1 MMNLRRRFD
10 SALHDTV
17 KEWKKQKNV
26 KGIFVY
32 GSYARGTITANSDL
46 DIGVIW
52 DGDEA
57 PVQLLTKHKEVLIDL
72 IFMTVKEIEDVIE
85 GKAED
90 AYRIA
95 EIVGR
100 LRGANV
106 QHDKRGALKTWQ
118 KTFAEYSWPADV
130 VDGLLARAID
140 GLEDAKRYDE
150 EGNSVCAVHELRSAL
165 FDLGRAILM
174 KNNMFCITRA
184 SEVLTEVRMI
194 DPMLYKLFLRM
205 FKLRGYNEKQLL
217 SILDEI
223 KHWLEVAESRFEQ
236 TTVDE
241 LTTEFLTQAQREY
254 HGALNLTF
262 SGDLELAVLEM
273 QGATYMLGRALLATG
288 GMPSMSRGCALV
300 TQLRDNESVYFN
312 QILVEYGELDF
323 QPAPIRRG
331 IGEALFIARRL

>member
-1 MMNLRRRFD
+1 MNLRSRFD
-10 SALHDTV
+10 SALRDTV

-26 KGIFVY
+26 KGIFVF
-32 GSYARGTITANSDL
+32 GSYVRGTLTANSDL

-57 PVQLLTKHKEVLIDL
+57 PVQLLTKHREVLIDL

-100 LRGANV
+100 LRAAKV
-106 QHDKRGALKTWQ
+106 LHDKGGALKIWQ
-118 KTFAEYSWPADV
+118 KTFAKYSWPANV

-150 EGNSVCAVHELRSAL
+150 DGNSVCAVHELRSAL
-165 FDLGRAILM
+165 FDLGRTILM

-184 SEVLTEVRMI
+184 SEVLTEVRMV
-194 DPMLYKLFLRM
+194 DPTTYKLFLRM
-205 FKLRGYNEKQLL
+205 FNLRGFDEKQLL

-223 KHWLEVAESRFEQ
+223 KHWLEEAEERFEQ

-241 LTTEFLTQAQREY
+241 LTTELVTQAQREY
-254 HGALNLTF
+254 HGALNLAV
-262 SGDLELAVLEM
+262 SGDYELAVLEM

-323 QPAPIRRG
+323 QQAAIRRG

>member
-26 KGIFVY
+26 RGIFVY
-32 GSYARGTITANSDL
+32 GSYARGTQTANSDL
-46 DIGVIW
+46 DIGMIW

-72 IFMTVKEIEDVIE
+72 IFMTVKEIEDVVE
-85 GKAED
+85 GRAKN

-100 LRGANV
+100 LRGAKV
-106 QHDKRGALKTWQ
+106 LHDKRGALKAWQ
-118 KTFAEYSWPADV
+118 KNFAEYSWPPDV

-140 GLEDAKRYDE
+140 GLEDAKRYDA

-165 FDLGRAILM
+165 FDLGRTILM
-174 KNNMFCITRA
+174 KNNMFCVTRG

-194 DPMLYKLFLRM
+194 DPMTYKLFLRM

-217 SILDEI
+217 GILDEI
-223 KHWLEVAESRFEQ
+223 KHWLEVAEKRFEQ

-254 HGALNLTF
+254 HGALNLTIG
-262 SGDLELAVLEM
+262 GDLELAVLEM
-273 QGATYMLGRALLATG
+273 QGAAYMLGRALLATG

-300 TQLRDNESVYFN
+300 TQLRDNESVYFH

-323 QPAPIRRG
+323 QQAPIRRG

>member
-17 KEWKKQKNV
+17 IEWKKQKNV
-26 KGIFVY
+26 RGIFVY

-72 IFMTVKEIEDVIE
+72 IFMTVKEIEEVID
-85 GKAED
+85 GRAQN

-100 LRGANV
+100 LRGAKV

-118 KTFAEYSWPADV
+118 KTFTEYSWPANV
-130 VDGLLARAID
+130 VDGLLARAIG

-150 EGNSVCAVHELRSAL
+150 EGNSVCAVHELRSSL
-165 FDLGRAILM
+165 FDLGRTILM
-174 KNNMFCITRA
+174 KNNMFCIIRA

-194 DPMLYKLFLRM
+194 DPMTYKLFLRM
-205 FKLRGYNEKQLL
+205 FKLRGFNEKQLL
-217 SILDEI
+217 VILDEI
-223 KHWLEVAESRFEQ
+223 KHWLEVAEERFEQ

-241 LTTEFLTQAQREY
+241 LTTELLTQAQREY
-254 HGALNLTF
+254 HGALNLTV
-262 SGDLELAVLEM
+262 SGDYELAVLEM

-300 TQLRDNESVYFN
+300 TQLRDNESIYFN

-323 QPAPIRRG
+323 LPAAIKRG

>member
-1 MMNLRRRFD
+1 MNLRRRFD
-10 SALHDTV
+10 SALRDTV
-17 KEWKKQKNV
+17 KEWKKQENV
-26 KGIFVY
+26 KGIFVF
-32 GSYARGTITANSDL
+32 GSYVRGTLTANSDL

-57 PVQLLTKHKEVLIDL
+57 PVQLLTKHREVLIDL

-85 GKAED
+85 GRAED

-100 LRGANV
+100 LRAAKV
-106 QHDKRGALKTWQ
+106 LHDKGGALENWQ
-118 KTFAEYSWPADV
+118 KTFAEYNWPTNV

-140 GLEDAKRYDE
+140 GLEDAKRYDG

-165 FDLGRAILM
+165 FDLGRTILM

-184 SEVLTEVRMI
+184 SDVLTEMRMI
-194 DPMLYKLFLRM
+194 DPMIYKLFLRM
-205 FKLRGYNEKQLL
+205 FKLRGYDEKQLL
-217 SILDEI
+217 SVLDEV
-223 KHWLEVAESRFEQ
+223 KHWLKVAEERFEQ

-241 LTTEFLTQAQREY
+241 LTTELLTQAQREY
-254 HGALNLTF
+254 HGALNLTVG
-262 SGDLELAVLEM
+262 GDHELAVLEM

-300 TQLRDNESVYFN
+300 TQLMDNESIYFN

-323 QPAPIRRG
+323 QQAAIRRG

>member
-1 MMNLRRRFD
+1 
-10 SALHDTV
+10 
-17 KEWKKQKNV
+17 
-26 KGIFVY
+26 
-32 GSYARGTITANSDL
+32 
-46 DIGVIW
+46 VIW

-85 GKAED
+85 GRAQN
-90 AYRIA
+90 AYRTA

-100 LRGANV
+100 LRGAKV
-106 QHDKRGALKTWQ
+106 QHDKRGALKAWQ
-118 KTFAEYSWPADV
+118 KTFTEYSWPTNV

-140 GLEDAKRYDE
+140 GLEDAKRYDA

-165 FDLGRAILM
+165 FDLGRTILM

-194 DPMLYKLFLRM
+194 DPMTYKLFLRM
-205 FKLRGYNEKQLL
+205 FKLRGYDEKKLL

-262 SGDLELAVLEM
+262 SGDHELAVLEM

-300 TQLRDNESVYFN
+300 TQLRDNESIYFN
-312 QILVEYGELDF
+312 QVLVEHGELDF
-323 QPAPIRRG
+323 QPAAIRRG

>member
-1 MMNLRRRFD
+1 MNLRRRFD
-10 SALHDTV
+10 SALRDTV

-26 KGIFVY
+26 RGIFVF
-32 GSYARGTITANSDL
+32 GSYVRGTLTANSDL

-57 PVQLLTKHKEVLIDL
+57 PVQLLTKHREVLIDL

-85 GKAED
+85 GRAEN

-100 LRGANV
+100 LRAAKV
-106 QHDKRGALKTWQ
+106 LHDKGGALETWQ
-118 KTFAEYSWPADV
+118 KTFAEYNWPTNV
-130 VDGLLARAID
+130 VDRLLARAID

-165 FDLGRAILM
+165 FDLGRTILM

-184 SEVLTEVRMI
+184 SDVLTEMRMI
-194 DPMLYKLFLRM
+194 DPMTYKLFLRM
-205 FKLRGYNEKQLL
+205 FKLRGYDEKQLL
-217 SILDEI
+217 SVLDEV
-223 KHWLEVAESRFEQ
+223 KHWLKVAEERFEQ

-241 LTTEFLTQAQREY
+241 LTTELLTQAQREY
-254 HGALNLTF
+254 HGALNLTVG
-262 SGDLELAVLEM
+262 GDHELAVLEM

-300 TQLRDNESVYFN
+300 TQLMDNESIYFN

-323 QPAPIRRG
+323 QQAAIRRG

>member
-26 KGIFVY
+26 RGIFVY

-72 IFMTVKEIEDVIE
+72 IFMTVKEIEEVID
-85 GKAED
+85 GRAQD

-100 LRGANV
+100 LRGAKV
-106 QHDKRGALKTWQ
+106 QHDKRGALKNWQ
-118 KTFAEYSWPADV
+118 KTFTEYSWPANV

-165 FDLGRAILM
+165 FDLGRTILM

-194 DPMLYKLFLRM
+194 DPMTYKLFLRM
-205 FKLRGYNEKQLL
+205 FKLRGTNEKQLL

-223 KHWLEVAESRFEQ
+223 KHWLEVAEERFEQ

-241 LTTEFLTQAQREY
+241 LTTELLTQAQREY
-254 HGALNLTF
+254 HG
-262 SGDLELAVLEM
+262 
-273 QGATYMLGRALLATG
+273 
-288 GMPSMSRGCALV
+288 
-300 TQLRDNESVYFN
+300 
-312 QILVEYGELDF
+312 
-323 QPAPIRRG
+323 
-331 IGEALFIARRL
+331 

>member
-17 KEWKKQKNV
+17 IEWKKQKNV
-26 KGIFVY
+26 RGIFVY

-72 IFMTVKEIEDVIE
+72 IFMTVKEIEEVID
-85 GKAED
+85 GRAQN

-100 LRGANV
+100 LRGAKV

-118 KTFAEYSWPADV
+118 KTFTEYSWPTNV
-130 VDGLLARAID
+130 VDGLLARAIG

-165 FDLGRAILM
+165 FDLGRTILM
-174 KNNMFCITRA
+174 KNNLFCITRA

-194 DPMLYKLFLRM
+194 DQMIYKLFLRM
-205 FKLRGYNEKQLL
+205 FKLRGINEKQLL
-217 SILDEI
+217 GILDEI
-223 KHWLEVAESRFEQ
+223 KHWLEVAEERFEQ

-241 LTTEFLTQAQREY
+241 LTTELLTQAQREY
-254 HGALNLTF
+254 HGALNLAI
-262 SGDLELAVLEM
+262 SGDYELAVLEM

-300 TQLRDNESVYFN
+300 TQLRDNESIYFN
-312 QILVEYGELDF
+312 QVLVEYGELDF
-323 QPAPIRRG
+323 QPAAIRRG

>member
-10 SALHDTV
+10 SALRDTV

-26 KGIFVY
+26 RGIFVY
-32 GSYARGTITANSDL
+32 GSYARGTQTANSDL
-46 DIGVIW
+46 DIGMIW

-72 IFMTVKEIEDVIE
+72 IFMTVKEIEDVVE
-85 GKAED
+85 GRAKD

-100 LRGANV
+100 LRDAKV
-106 QHDKRGALKTWQ
+106 LHDKRGALKAWQ
-118 KTFAEYSWPADV
+118 KNFAEYSWPTDV

-140 GLEDAKRYDE
+140 GLEDAKRYDA

-165 FDLGRAILM
+165 FDLGRTILM

-184 SEVLTEVRMI
+184 SDVLTEMRMI
-194 DPMLYKLFLRM
+194 DPMIYKLFLRM
-205 FKLRGYNEKQLL
+205 FKLRGCDEKRLL

-223 KHWLEVAESRFEQ
+223 KHWLEVAEDRFEQ

-241 LTTEFLTQAQREY
+241 LTTELLTQAQREY
-254 HGALNLTF
+254 HGAVNLTV
-262 SGDLELAVLEM
+262 SGDHELAVLEM

-300 TQLRDNESVYFN
+300 TQLRDNETIYFN
-312 QILVEYGELDF
+312 QILVEYGDLDF
-323 QPAPIRRG
+323 QPAAIRRG